1 MDNQELH
8 GNGGITAYFCDVNVV
23 DWLDVDSW
31 SQRSFFTV
39 TAPVI
44 VFSHVI
50 WLVLS
55 NHSGLVLSSHFV
67 PLFFNSV
74 NGPTSILTE
83 LYLFKMKRKPAQ
95 SGHLKIT
102 RALLTAWTQTPNW
115 EYSVV
120 RGKNVGLVTETEVNC
135 RIGAGAAIVN
145 LWSLLVYPQA
155 YDGSSQIDWGL
166 RIMSRVFNIPFQL
179 MFKGEGDWRPTA

>member
-8 GNGGITAYFCDVNVV
+8 SNGGITAYFCGVNVV
-23 DWLDVDSW
+23 DSRRRRRQLKPKVF
-31 SQRSFFTV
+31 FFTD

-50 WLVLS
+50 WVVFS
-55 NHSGLVLSSHFV
+55 KHSV
-67 PLFFNSV
+67 PLFFNPV

-83 LYLFKMKRKPAQ
+83 LYLFKMKSPQAQ
-95 SGHLKIT
+95 NGHLKIT

-120 RGKNVGLVTETEVNC
+120 RGKIIGLVRETGVNC
-135 RIGAGAAIVN
+135 RMGGGDNVAEWSARRTRNPAI
-145 LWSLLVYPQA
+145 P
-155 YDGSSQIDWGL
+155 GSIESASG
-166 RIMSRVFNIPFQL
+166 RVPS
-179 MFKGEGDWRPTA
+179 